1 MRRAWCSRRCHDRR
15 SHRRG
20 RRTLP
25 RRLDAPPR
33 LIGEES
39 PETNAA
45 RIKYAH
51 ALAAGDPA
59 AALALLGDV
68 EALPDDL
75 RGLALLTRA
84 QVAVTLGGD
93 PVAIAE
99 DLRQARVLI
108 TGGTEVE
115 AILRRELDALTH
127 RASPR

>member
-15 SHRRG
+15 RIAEAVAPYRDAWTLRRAK
-20 RRTLP
+20 L
-25 RRLDAPPR
+25 
-33 LIGEES
+33 GEES

-51 ALAAGDPA
+51 ALVAGDPA